1 MTQQVFDME
10 KFQEQGYLVARD
22 VLDPEEDLAPVF
34 TEYGELLDRLSRMWL
49 QRGAISD
56 TFEGMPFNE
65 RLVQIAIATRGN
77 YYPYFDISF
86 TQTDV
91 EERMPV
97 HSGPAVFNLLR
108 SPRMLD
114 AVEQFIGPEI
124 YCNPVQH
131 VRIKPPER
139 ALPEDMLSD
148 SSVGYTAWHQ
158 DQGVI
163 IPDADESDILTVW
176 LPVIEATEENGC
188 MVVVPGSHRAGLVPH
203 CPPKPS
209 VKHVHILEERLGG
222 DAIPVPLKPRRR
234 SVHAQIDHALLPA
247 QPQQRHPVELRSP
260 LQPHR
265 PGHGSALVP
274 RFRRP
279 QQGRPPSPFSPTQ
292 TSGQLS
298 GSVPARSW
306 PRARPPPT
314 TAGEP
319 ATPSAPSPFPVP

>member
-22 VLDPEEDLAPVF
+22 VLDPEVDLAPVF
-34 TEYGELLDRLSRMWL
+34 TEYEELLDRLSRMWL
-49 QRGAISD
+49 QRGTISNA
-56 TFEGMPFNE
+56 FEGLPFNE

-77 YYPYFDISF
+77 YYPYVDISF

-131 VRIKPPER
+131 VRIKPPET

-203 CPPKPS
+203 CPPKPN

-222 DAIPVPLKPRRR
+222 DAIPVPLKPGDVLFMHKLTMHCSLPNR
-234 SVHAQIDHALLPA
+234 SNDIRWSFD
-247 QPQQRHPVELRSP
+247 LRYNP
-260 LQPHR
+260 IGQ
-265 PGHGSALVP
+265 AT
-274 RFRRP
+274 
-279 QQGRPPSPFSPTQ
+279 GRPWFPGFVARSKADPESVLSDPDEWATLWERAGEVLAKSPT
-292 TSGQLS
+292 
-298 GSVPARSW
+298 PAYNRW
-306 PRARPPPT
+306 RAGDPLC
-314 TAGEP
+314 A
-319 ATPSAPSPFPVP
+319 